1 MRVEELKK
9 AAVELMETANGAYVT
24 TVGTDGYPRT
34 RVMFNLRNR
43 KEFPTL
49 APLFAGHDDDLLL
62 YLGTNTSSAK
72 LDELRRNPK
81 GCVYFSDYPRFV
93 GMMLAGDLEVVADPR
108 IRRALWV
115 EGWERYYP
123 AGVDDPDYTVLRL
136 LPRFV
141 SGWYHSTRIE
151 FRVADR

>member
-1 MRVEELKK
+1 MNDSELKK
-9 AAVELMETANGAYVT
+9 AAADLMETASGAYVT
-24 TVGTDGYPRT
+24 TVGADGYPRT

-72 LDELRRNPK
+72 IGELKRNPK

-93 GMMLAGDLEVVADPR
+93 GMMLAGDLEVVADLR
-108 IRRALWV
+108 TRKSLWV

-123 AGVDDPDYTVLRL
+123 AGVEDPDYTVLRL

-141 SGWYHSTRIE
+141 SGWYRSARIA
-151 FRVADR
+151 FRVTDR